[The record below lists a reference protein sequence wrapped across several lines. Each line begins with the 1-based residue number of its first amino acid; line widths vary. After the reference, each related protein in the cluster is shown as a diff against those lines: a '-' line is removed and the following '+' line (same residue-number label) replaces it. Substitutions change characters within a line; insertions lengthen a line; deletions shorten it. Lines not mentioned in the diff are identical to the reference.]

1 MPISK
6 SAQKSLTILGID
18 PGYADVG
25 YGVLQFDS
33 RKLVYVACDNLKSSK
48 KLAFG
53 QRLLLLDQGITR
65 LIKTHTPNL
74 IAVEKLFFFKNLKTA
89 IDVAQARG
97 VIMLAA
103 ARQKIPIVEYTPLE
117 VKQSLTTYGHATKEQ
132 VAAMV
137 KRLLGVALDK
147 PDDAVDALAI
157 AICACFRSR
166 PRQ

>member
-6 SAQKSLTILGID
+6 SPRKSLTILGID

-25 YGVLQFDS
+25 YGVLQAGS
-33 RKLVYVACDNLKSSK
+33 RRLIYVTCDNLKSSK

-53 QRLLLLDQGITR
+53 ERLLLLDKGIAR
-65 LIKTHTPNL
+65 LIKTHAPDL

-103 ARQKIPIVEYTPLE
+103 ARQKVPVVEYTPLE
-117 VKQSLTTYGHATKEQ
+117 VKQSLTSYGHATKEQ

-137 KRLLGVALDK
+137 KRLLGVSLNK

-166 PRQ
+166 SRQ